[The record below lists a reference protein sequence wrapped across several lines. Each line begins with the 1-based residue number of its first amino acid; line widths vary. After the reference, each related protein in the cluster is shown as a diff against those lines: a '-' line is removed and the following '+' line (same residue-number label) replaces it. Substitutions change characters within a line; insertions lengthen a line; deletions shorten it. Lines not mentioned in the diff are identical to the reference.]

1 MFNVQTNNC
10 MQYNS
15 EPAVLNST
23 DETWSQSGNEINTHM
38 EGLVQKHNDLL

>member
-1 MFNVQTNNC
+1 MFNVQTNC

-23 DETWSQSGNEINTHM
+23 DQTWSQSGNEINTHM
-38 EGLVQKHNDLL
+38 EGLVQTRNDLL